1 LSNLFDYGR
10 PMSYGGNIADDQTYC
25 KV

>member
-1 LSNLFDYGR
+1 
-10 PMSYGGNIADDQTYC
+10 MSYGGNIADDQTYC